1 MQPSENLYDQKPAE
15 VVPEPVAPAPA
26 PGGTMQSAPRTSRF
40 VYSDDPPPTTESNG
54 NGNSKIG
61 HVAAPSTV
69 ADFFSEFGASP
80 IKPSYSNGRSKA
92 QVWFSSVGIY
102 NVTGVCNFSY

>member
-1 MQPSENLYDQKPAE
+1 
-15 VVPEPVAPAPA
+15 
-26 PGGTMQSAPRTSRF
+26 MQSAPRTSRF